1 MNNGLPEPTSTPP
14 MPQLDPA
21 FGITLNALQDVA
33 NERGRQIKDER
44 FTREHDDTHKNGEL
58 AMAAAC
64 YTIGAYYG
72 WDPAP
77 DADGDVYQPGIFEV
91 TWPWDAARPKDKRRD
106 LVRAA
111 ALIVAE
117 IERLDRLA
125 KVPA

>member
-1 MNNGLPEPTSTPP
+1 MINNGQPTSIP
-14 MPQLDPA
+14 LEPA
-21 FGITLNALQDVA
+21 FAVTLNALQDVA
-33 NERGRQIKDER
+33 NERGRQIGVEGWS
-44 FTREHDDTHKNGEL
+44 REHDDTHKNGEL

-117 IERLDRLA
+117 IERLDREA
-125 KVPA
+125 GK